1 MRQIGRFYD
10 GGMDARSPTPI
21 PIPSAWILEQAAD
34 ALIYAGRDGC
44 IALWNAAAERVFGW
58 SAAEALGQNL
68 DLIIPEHLRAGHW
81 RGWDAAMASG
91 QLHLNGAATLT
102 RALTKAG
109 GKCYVEMSFALVKDE
124 AGQPIGAVA
133 MARDVTARVE
143 KERQERAAR
152 A

>member
-1 MRQIGRFYD
+1 
-10 GGMDARSPTPI
+10 MDARSPTPT
-21 PIPSAWILEQAAD
+21 PIPSAWILAQAAD
-34 ALIYAGRDGC
+34 ALIYAGRDGS

-81 RGWDAAMASG
+81 RGWQAAMASG

-109 GKCYVEMSFALVKDE
+109 GKCYVEMSFALVQDE
-124 AGQPIGAVA
+124 AGLPIGAAA

>member
-1 MRQIGRFYD
+1 MVNTETADIAQRVL
-10 GGMDARSPTPI
+10 A
-21 PIPSAWILEQAAD
+21 QAAD
-34 ALIYAGRDGC
+34 ALIYAVRDGR

-58 SAAEALGQNL
+58 SAAEAVGQNL

-81 RGWDAAMASG
+81 RGWHAAMQTQ
-91 QLHLNGAATLT
+91 QLKLHGHATLT
-102 RALTKAG
+102 RALTKSG
-109 GKCYVEMSFALVKDE
+109 RKCYVEMSFALVKDD
-124 AGQPIGAVA
+124 AGVPIGAVA

>member
-1 MRQIGRFYD
+1 MSS
-10 GGMDARSPTPI
+10 SPN
-21 PIPSAWILEQAAD
+21 SASADLAERILAQAAD
-34 ALIYAGRDGC
+34 ALIYARRDGR

-81 RGWDAAMASG
+81 RGWDAAMQTA
-91 QLHLNGAATLT
+91 QLKLNGQATLT

-109 GKCYVEMSFALVKDE
+109 GKCFVEMSFALVMDD
-124 AGQPIGAVA
+124 AGTPIGAVA
-133 MARDVTARVE
+133 MARDVTARVA
-143 KERQERAAR
+143 KERAAP